1 MRTFWIGSLVVISTL
16 VNSQRANAQGCCT
29 VGASSLGGLE
39 TSVQTFKSLAV
50 SLNYQVNSI
59 TTAYQ
64 QTVRIDDPLARTA
77 TVGYFNLLAEYG
89 LQPDLSLLCLLTYSD
104 KEREITVVS
113 NIGGTIQKET
123 AAFRGSGVGDVVALA
138 KYRVVA
144 ASFSNPYEIAVGGG
158 ASLPTGSYTEEH
170 QGSQLSIDL
179 QPGTGAPALIA
190 WGFGMYNDPALG
202 LNILMSVQ
210 FRYSASNFNAYRIGN
225 ELSVHTGGEY
235 RFGQNF
241 SGSLFLRGRFS
252 SVDYSNGRFLN
263 ATGGTYYDLM
273 PGIGYADGPSLFRIF
288 GQLPLYRNV
297 RGIQLTLSSM
307 LGAEYRY
314 TFDFSS
320 SGSS

>member
-1 MRTFWIGSLVVISTL
+1 MRALWICPLVVLTIL
-16 VNSQRANAQGCCT
+16 LNSQEANAQGCCT

-39 TSVQTFKSLAV
+39 TSVQPFKTLAV
-50 SLNYQVNSI
+50 SLNYQFNSI
-59 TTAYQ
+59 TTAFL
-64 QTVRIDDPLARTA
+64 QTTRIEDPLKRTA
-77 TVGYFNLLAEYG
+77 TVGYFNLQVEYG
-89 LQPDLSLLCLLTYSD
+89 LQPDLSLFGLLTYSD

-113 NIGGTIQKET
+113 NIGGTTQKET
-123 AAFRGSGVGDVVALA
+123 AVFRGSGVGDLMVLG

-202 LNILMSVQ
+202 LNLLMSVQ
-210 FRYSASNFNAYRIGN
+210 FRYSSSNFNAYRIGN

-235 RFGQNF
+235 RLGENF

-288 GQLPLYRNV
+288 GQFPLYRNV

-320 SGSS
+320 GGSS

>member
-1 MRTFWIGSLVVISTL
+1 MRALWIYLIVVVAIPL
-16 VNSQRANAQGCCT
+16 NSQRTNAQGCCT

-39 TSVQTFKSLAV
+39 TSVQPFKTLAV
-50 SLNYQVNSI
+50 SLSYQFNSI

-64 QTVRIDDPLARTA
+64 QTARISDPLARTA
-77 TVGYFNLLAEYG
+77 TVGYLNLQVEYG
-89 LQPDLSLLCLLTYSD
+89 LQSDLSLLGLLIYSD

-113 NIGGTIQKET
+113 NIGGAMQKET
-123 AAFRGSGVGDVVALA
+123 VAFRASGLGDAMVLA
-138 KYRVVA
+138 KYRLVA
-144 ASFSNPYEIAVGGG
+144 ASFSNPFEIAVGGG

-179 QPGTGAPALIA
+179 QPGTGAPALVA
-190 WGFGMYNDPALG
+190 WGFGMYNDPSLG
-202 LNILMSVQ
+202 LNLSMSVQ
-210 FRYSASNFNAYRIGN
+210 FRYSSSNFNSYRIGN

-235 RFGQNF
+235 RFGENF

-273 PGIGYADGPSLFRIF
+273 PGIGYTDGPSLFRVF

-297 RGIQLTLSSM
+297 RGIQLTLRSM

-320 SGSS
+320 SGS